1 MTKKNNET
9 RLIYAAVLI
18 VITVLSVIVIVTG
31 IAARRN
37 GDDSMP
43 PADTKTEALA
53 PSTEKADKTP
63 DTSGRNDTSS
73 RPDETITAPNET
85 KKPDD
90 TKDVFAGDGTSAEDV
105 MAEPELPEFVSPARG
120 NVSKEHSETVL
131 VYSLTMDDYR
141 THTGIDIEGKLGDI
155 VVAAADGVIRSVYE
169 DPMWGYCV
177 SIAHEGDAVSYYMNL
192 SGDSMEGVAAGD
204 TVKAGDVIGA
214 IGESALLEVAD
225 EPHLHFELKV
235 DGVYVDPAEYFEV
248 PANTEY
254 EY

>member
-9 RLIYAAVLI
+9 RLIYAAVII

-37 GDDSMP
+37 GDDPAP
-43 PADTKTEALA
+43 PVDTVTSPVA

-63 DTSGRNDTSS
+63 DTSGRNDSS
-73 RPDETITAPNET
+73 ARPDETLRAPDES

-90 TKDVFAGDGTSAEDV
+90 TKDVFAGDDTSAEDV
-105 MAEPELPEFVSPARG
+105 MATPTLPEFVSPARG
-120 NVSKEHSETVL
+120 NVAKAHSETVL

-141 THTGIDIEGKLGDI
+141 THTGIDIEGKPGDV

-169 DPMWGYCV
+169 DPMWGYCI
-177 SIAHEGDAVSYYMNL
+177 SIAHEGDTVSYYMNL
-192 SGDSMEGVAAGD
+192 SGDSMDGVVAGD
-204 TVKAGDVIGA
+204 SVKAGDIIGA
-214 IGESALLEVAD
+214 IGESALFEVAD

-235 DGVYVDPAEYFEV
+235 DGVYVDPEEYFEV
-248 PANTEY
+248 PAGNSY
-254 EY
+254 E